1 MTEKLP
7 PARTCGR
14 CKQVL
19 PLDMFYIE
27 HEERTRRAGRVRL
40 QPCRLCVRDSN
51 NAKKAEKQAYS
62 DHRKLESGCVDCGT
76 RKPYP
81 EMYDF
86 DHMPGTAKVRSI
98 AACLTSGTLEQMIA
112 EIAKCEVVCANC
124 HRIRTRRRPHGGW
137 QSDVRAGLAVAS
149 TVPTE
154 VPDGLF

>member
-1 MTEKLP
+1 MTETHP

-62 DHRKLESGCVDCGT
+62 DRVKLESGCTDCGT
-76 RKPYP
+76 RRPHP

-86 DHMPGTAKVRSI
+86 DHMPGTVKVRSV
-98 AACLTSGTLEQMIA
+98 ATYLMSGSLEQMIA

-137 QSDVRAGLAVAS
+137 QSDMRSGPAEVEDA
-149 TVPTE
+149 PTE
-154 VPDGLF
+154 VLNGLF